1 PSAGLPFVSAPARPR
16 DGVAT
21 LVALDAHA
29 VPGRQPGPILDN
41 DLTTN
46 MSEATDKRSDT
57 TREQI
62 LRAAA
67 HQFAQRPYYAV
78 GLDDI
83 LAEAQL
89 TKGAMYFHFRSKHA
103 LALAIVDEQT
113 IRSGAAVQELFTRKL
128 SGLETLIDVSFLTA
142 MADITEDVTRA
153 AFNLLE
159 SVGRTEKLQERLLG
173 GWIQLLGEIAGRGIR
188 EGDIVDHGDP
198 EDIGRLLVSIYM
210 GLRQASSL
218 DNPVVLLSDFQK
230 ALSTVLRGIVQPD
243 RIDYFTQFVKRR
255 TALAIKAVAPPENS
269 GNKSGLSARRATTV
283 RSSPGTSRSQCRHR
297 HGSAPSGSS
306 ARAHSSRPG
315 GPIRQPCWPRPARSR
330 RRIPWWAG
338 GGRSHRTSATA
349 HPRVRGRPFPKML
362 NWQTPARRHA
372 RWRAREPGSAPG

>member
-1 PSAGLPFVSAPARPR
+1 
-16 DGVAT
+16 
-21 LVALDAHA
+21 
-29 VPGRQPGPILDN
+29 
-41 DLTTN
+41 
-46 MSEATDKRSDT
+46 MSDVTDKRSDT

-83 LAEAQL
+83 LADAQL

-113 IRSGAAVQELFTRKL
+113 IRSGAAIQDLFTRKL

-142 MADITEDVTRA
+142 MADITEDITRA

-173 GWIQLLGEIAGRGIR
+173 GWIEMLGEIAGRGIR
-188 EGDIVDHGDP
+188 EGDIVDRADP

-218 DNPVVLLSDFQK
+218 DDPVILLGDYQK
-230 ALSTVLRGIVQPD
+230 ALSTVLRGIVQPEK
-243 RIDYFTQFVKRR
+243 IDYFAQFLKRR
-255 TALAIKAVAPPENS
+255 TALAIKAVSPPE
-269 GNKSGLSARRATTV
+269 
-283 RSSPGTSRSQCRHR
+283 
-297 HGSAPSGSS
+297 
-306 ARAHSSRPG
+306 
-315 GPIRQPCWPRPARSR
+315 I
-330 RRIPWWAG
+330 
-338 GGRSHRTSATA
+338 
-349 HPRVRGRPFPKML
+349 
-362 NWQTPARRHA
+362 
-372 RWRAREPGSAPG
+372 

>member
-1 PSAGLPFVSAPARPR
+1 
-16 DGVAT
+16 
-21 LVALDAHA
+21 
-29 VPGRQPGPILDN
+29 
-41 DLTTN
+41 

-83 LAEAQL
+83 LADAQL

-113 IRSGAAVQELFTRKL
+113 ARSGAAFQELFTRKL
-128 SGLETLIDVSFLTA
+128 SGLETLIDVSFLIA
-142 MADITEDVTRA
+142 MADITEDITRA

-173 GWIQLLGEIAGRGIR
+173 GWIEMLGEIAGRGIR
-188 EGDIVDHGDP
+188 EGDIVDRADP

-218 DNPVVLLSDFQK
+218 DDPVILLGDYQK
-230 ALSTVLRGIVQPD
+230 ALSTVLRGIVQSD
-243 RIDYFTQFVKRR
+243 KIDYFAQFLKRR
-255 TALAIKAVAPPENS
+255 TALAIKAVSPPED
-269 GNKSGLSARRATTV
+269 
-283 RSSPGTSRSQCRHR
+283 
-297 HGSAPSGSS
+297 
-306 ARAHSSRPG
+306 
-315 GPIRQPCWPRPARSR
+315 
-330 RRIPWWAG
+330 
-338 GGRSHRTSATA
+338 
-349 HPRVRGRPFPKML
+349 
-362 NWQTPARRHA
+362 
-372 RWRAREPGSAPG
+372 

>member
-1 PSAGLPFVSAPARPR
+1 
-16 DGVAT
+16 
-21 LVALDAHA
+21 
-29 VPGRQPGPILDN
+29 
-41 DLTTN
+41 
-46 MSEATDKRSDT
+46 MSEVTDKRSDT

-113 IRSGAAVQELFTRKL
+113 VRSGAAFQELFTRKL
-128 SGLETLIDVSFLTA
+128 SGLETLIDVSFLIT
-142 MADITEDVTRA
+142 MADITEDITRA

-173 GWIQLLGEIAGRGIR
+173 GWIELLGEIAGRGIR
-188 EGDIVDHGDP
+188 EGDIVDGSDP

-210 GLRQASSL
+210 GLRQASNL
-218 DNPVVLLSDFQK
+218 DDPVVLLGDYQK

-243 RIDYFTQFVKRR
+243 KIDYFAQFLKRR
-255 TALAIKAVAPPENS
+255 TALAIKAVSPPELLDS
-269 GNKSGLSARRATTV
+269 ETG
-283 RSSPGTSRSQCRHR
+283 
-297 HGSAPSGSS
+297 
-306 ARAHSSRPG
+306 
-315 GPIRQPCWPRPARSR
+315 
-330 RRIPWWAG
+330 
-338 GGRSHRTSATA
+338 
-349 HPRVRGRPFPKML
+349 
-362 NWQTPARRHA
+362 
-372 RWRAREPGSAPG
+372 